1 MKRIFVQLLIAAF
14 ALTTASAGSVKVE
27 VKLAEDKDSKPTTKF
42 EADVP
47 EIFAF
52 FKTTGTKKGD
62 SLRAVWIGEDV
73 IGAAKNT
80 KINEKSLSAE
90 GEDFFGSF
98 SMTKPTK
105 GWPVGKYRVDFYSG
119 SEVVTTAKFQVTAA
133 KSEAADEADDTHS
146 DAAAD
151 ADDDDNDDAQYSF
164 KVHNTTEVR
173 IVKLLASEDGKDFST
188 FDIGIG
194 VDAGETMTLNW
205 DKSTNNSHCK
215 WYIKAVYADDSLSK
229 VAKIDFCEEDL
240 ILDF

>member
-1 MKRIFVQLLIAAF
+1 MKRISVRLLVAAF
-14 ALTTASAGSVKVE
+14 ALTTAYAGSVKVE
-27 VKLAEDKDSKPTTKF
+27 VKLAEDKDSKPTTHF
-42 EADVP
+42 DGDVP

-73 IGAAKNT
+73 HGAAKNT

-105 GWPVGKYRVDFYSG
+105 GWPVGSYRVDFYSG
-119 SEVVTTAKFQVTAA
+119 SDVVATAKFQVTAA
-133 KSEAADEADDTHS
+133 KSEAADEEDDIHA
-146 DAAAD
+146 DAAAAV
-151 ADDDDNDDAQYSF
+151 ADDDDDAQYSF
-164 KVHNTTEVR
+164 KVHNTTEER

-188 FDIGIG
+188 FDIAHGI
-194 VDAGETMTLNW
+194 DAGETVTLNW

-215 WYIKAVYADDSLSK
+215 WYIKAVYADDSMSK
-229 VAKIDFCEEDL
+229 VGKFDFCEEDL